1 MMKRRK
7 TAALAVVLVL
17 ALSLGLAACGNDS
30 GSSNTPASP
39 AESEAPS
46 TFSFTLSMHD
56 PITTPNAIFFQEWAD
71 AVNAATNGRV
81 TITIHGSAT
90 LAAATDVADVV
101 RGGGADMGWLFSGN
115 FAGQFP
121 LSEVISLPLQGF
133 GDPVVSTRVL
143 WDLYEEFEDMRAEW
157 ADFQLLML
165 YANPGMIFASAG
177 DPITSVADIS
187 GKSLRS
193 PAGPITSVLSAW
205 GANPMMMPAP
215 DIYQA
220 LERNNIS
227 GYVFEPAGI
236 TNFNL
241 QEITDYFTDM
251 PMYNGSFGLIMN
263 KDKWASLPADLQEII
278 YNLSSF
284 DASLRAAQNFA
295 DSVENAR
302 GIIIDAGG
310 EFVSVTPEAMAEFQI
325 EADIFAD
332 GWADGIGGAVD
343 ATAYLARARVLA
355 AQHG

>member
-1 MMKRRK
+1 MKKRIS
-7 TAALAVVLVL
+7 AACAIALVL
-17 ALSLGLAACGNDS
+17 AISLSLSACGGGGS
-30 GSSNTPASP
+30 GSSGGEPGGG
-39 AESEAPS
+39 EAPS

-56 PITTPNAIFFQEWAD
+56 PITTPNAVFFQEWAD
-71 AVNAATNGRV
+71 AVNAATDGRV

-143 WDLYEEFEDMRAEW
+143 WDLYDEFEDMRAEW

-165 YANPGMIFASAG
+165 YANPGMIFASATE
-177 DPITSVADIS
+177 PITSIADIA

-193 PAGPITSVLSAW
+193 PAGPITSVLAAW

-241 QEITDYFTDM
+241 QEITNYFTDM

-263 KDKWASLPADLQEII
+263 REKWDSLPTDLQEII
-278 YNLSSF
+278 YGLSSF
-284 DASLRAAQNFA
+284 DASLKAAQNFA
-295 DSVENAR
+295 DSVDAAR
-302 GIIIDAGG
+302 GTITAAGG
-310 EFVSVTPEAMAEFQI
+310 EFVTVTPEAKAEFQI
-325 EADIFAD
+325 EADKYAD
-332 GWADGIGGAVD
+332 GWADDIGGAVN
-343 ATAYLARARVLA
+343 AAAYLARARELA
-355 AQHG
+355 ARHG